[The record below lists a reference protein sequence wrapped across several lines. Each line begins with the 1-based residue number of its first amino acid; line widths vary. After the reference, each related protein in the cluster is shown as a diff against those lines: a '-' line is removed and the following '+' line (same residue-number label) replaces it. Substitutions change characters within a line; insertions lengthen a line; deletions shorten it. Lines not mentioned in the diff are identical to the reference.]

1 MIHTNVAIASRL
13 LDCRDVDPPREQRA
27 STFCTLMIAFR
38 RRGVDVV
45 ISVSVTR
52 LGQYAYRAAR
62 DA

>member
-1 MIHTNVAIASRL
+1 
-13 LDCRDVDPPREQRA
+13 
-27 STFCTLMIAFR
+27 MIAFR